1 MPRILLTAFEP
12 YDCWSE
18 NSSWLTLMELTRW
31 FDSGGQVVT
40 RRYPVNL
47 SEMMNRLGEDL
58 LLGFDF
64 AIHLGQ
70 SPGSPTIK
78 LESTGLNVTN
88 EGLPIIPT
96 APAAFRTTLPL
107 EEWSRRLCDGGIP
120 TVVSHHAGTYLCNAA
135 LFFSQHYAASH
146 GMATKACFVHLPLAP
161 HQAAARP
168 PQQSPMPS
176 MSLPMMAAGLAILL
190 KDLIADESP
199 TANIA

>member
-47 SEMMNRLGEDL
+47 AEMMHRLGEDL
-58 LLGFDF
+58 LLGFDY

-70 SPGSPTIK
+70 SPGSPAIK
-78 LESTGLNVTN
+78 LESTGLNVTD
-88 EGLPIIPT
+88 EGTPIIPN
-96 APAAFRTTLPL
+96 APAAFRTDLPL
-107 EEWSRRLCDGGIP
+107 EAWGRLLCTEGIP

-146 GMATKACFVHLPLAP
+146 GMATKACFIHLPLAP
-161 HQAAARP
+161 HQAAERLPKLA
-168 PQQSPMPS
+168 PMPS

-190 KDLIADESP
+190 KELLSGQ
-199 TANIA
+199 